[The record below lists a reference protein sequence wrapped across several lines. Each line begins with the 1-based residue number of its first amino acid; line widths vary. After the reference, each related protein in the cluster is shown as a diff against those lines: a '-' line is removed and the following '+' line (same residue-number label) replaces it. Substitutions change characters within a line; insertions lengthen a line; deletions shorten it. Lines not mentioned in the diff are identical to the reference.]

1 MYLETVPEGVRIR
14 EVEPGS
20 VADAAGLRAGDVV
33 VEMAARPAREAGDL
47 AAVVAR
53 QAPGTWLPLK
63 VKRGAE
69 TLELVAKFPAP
80 AQ

>member
-1 MYLETVPEGVRIR
+1 
-14 EVEPGS
+14 VEKGS
-20 VADAAGLRAGDVV
+20 VAEATGIREGDIV
-33 VEMAARPAREAGDL
+33 VEMAARPAKQVSDL
-47 AAVVAR
+47 VEVVQR

-69 TLELVAKFPAP
+69 TIELVAKFPAR